1 MTVELNNTYV
11 IRTDDENFK
20 EALGKFLSQHCTKES
35 NVNAAVYELNAKG
48 AKEVMEIV
56 MAK

>member
-1 MTVELNNTYV
+1 MTVELNNTFV
-11 IRTDDENFK
+11 IRTDDKNFK
-20 EALGKFLSQHCTKES
+20 EALGEFLSNHCTKKS
-35 NVNAAVYELNAKG
+35 NVNATVYELNAKG